1 MEFKKMIFVLA
12 ITTTIIFIGMFGTS
26 YAYYTSTGGT
36 SLNVTTPNI
45 DTGVAIVFNQSEYI
59 NVNTGVPI
67 SSSDVDSFASKSIFT
82 LVPDSAIL
90 SGYDVLVNIN
100 LVDLSIANELKVSDF
115 KYKLVCSNGST
126 SSTLKSG
133 TGTDFTDAVM
143 SANSLSLGSLGTG
156 SGTFDVTKTYTCT
169 LSVWLE
175 ESGVSQN
182 ELMNKKFSGL
192 IKVNTMF
199 KK

>member
-67 SSSDVDSFASKSIFT
+67 SSSDVDSLASKSIFT

-100 LVDLSIANELKVSDF
+100 LVDLAIANELKVSDF

-126 SSTLKSG
+126 SNTLKSG
-133 TGTDFTDAVM
+133 TGTDFTNSVL
-143 SANSLSLGSLGTG
+143 SANTLSLGTLSTTDSSL
-156 SGTFDVTKTYTCT
+156 DITKRYTCT

-175 ESGVSQN
+175 ESGTSQN
-182 ELMNKKFSGL
+182 SLMDKKFSGL

>member
-1 MEFKKMIFVLA
+1 MEFKKMIFVLVIA
-12 ITTTIIFIGMFGTS
+12 TIIIFAGMFGTS

-36 SLNVTTPNI
+36 NLNVSTPNI
-45 DTGVAIVFNQSEYI
+45 DTGVAIIFNQSEYI
-59 NVNTGVPI
+59 NVNTGIPI
-67 SSSDVDSFASKSIFT
+67 TNSEVDSKASKSIFT
-82 LVPDSAIL
+82 LVPDSTIL
-90 SGYDVLVNIN
+90 SGYDVLIDIN
-100 LVDLSIANELKVSDF
+100 LIDLSVANELRISDF

-126 SSTLKSG
+126 STTLKSG
-133 TGTDFTDAVM
+133 TGTDFTVDVIKAK
-143 SANSLSLGSLGTG
+143 SLSLGSLSTTNN
-156 SGTFDVTKTYTCT
+156 SLDISKTYTCT

-192 IKVNTMF
+192 IRVNTMF